1 MMYRNIRDF
10 LAFLESQRELK
21 RIQREID
28 MHLEVTEICQRT
40 LRKNGPA
47 LLFEKPKDHTIPV
60 LGNLFGTTKR
70 VMAAIGCKSTEELQG
85 IGRMLAFLKE
95 PGWPRELS
103 EVFEK
108 LPAFQR
114 LLYVNPKVKQTAPC
128 QENIITAKEIDLDWL
143 PIQTCWPGDA
153 GPLITWGLVITRGP
167 YKERQNIGIYRQQ
180 VIAHNKV
187 IMRWLP
193 HRGGAIDYREWK
205 EARPGQPFRIPVCRV
220 AARCA
225 Q

>member
-114 LLYVNPKVKQTAPC
+114 LLK
-128 QENIITAKEIDLDWL
+128 
-143 PIQTCWPGDA
+143 
-153 GPLITWGLVITRGP
+153 
-167 YKERQNIGIYRQQ
+167 
-180 VIAHNKV
+180 
-187 IMRWLP
+187 
-193 HRGGAIDYREWK
+193 
-205 EARPGQPFRIPVCRV
+205 
-220 AARCA
+220 
-225 Q
+225 